1 MKKSDFTGTGKVFS
15 FTLIQYFKSKSTIAM
30 LVTMLILSVV
40 CTYIIST
47 TMGGMVSDEFNAASV
62 TVLND
67 SGFELTASDIT
78 GFSGE
83 LDGVAINIIDSE
95 FESAFEQLNS
105 YPYAAAVLVE
115 PNDYGSY
122 SVTAYTGSGSEVNY
136 HTTSLLNNAVT
147 SALTA
152 ARCRALGVSDAQL
165 DTALTPIS
173 ISTIDAAEFTEN
185 ADEGLPGGESFIV
198 LSYAYALVVMMLV
211 ISSSSF
217 IVRSIAEE
225 KASKLVE
232 LLMVSVK
239 PLALVLG
246 KILATMCF
254 MVASMVVLVGGA
266 AGSSLLF
273 KKLMGVSISADMLS
287 SVGINISFTG
297 VGVMLILVIF
307 VSIILGYLTFSILSG
322 IAGATCST
330 MEDISSANTV
340 TALLSLA
347 GYMIPL
353 IASAFGNRG
362 VMTACALLP
371 FISAFTAP
379 VSFAAGIIS
388 FGTLCVS
395 WLIQIIVIVLLA
407 AFAARVYGALI
418 IYRGNRV
425 KLGQLFRIAR
435 ETKGDKA

>member
-15 FTLIQYFKSKSTIAM
+15 FTLVQYFKSKSTMAM
-30 LVTMLILSVV
+30 LLTMLILSVF

-67 SGFELTASDIT
+67 SGFVLTAKDIT
-78 GFSGE
+78 GFSDE
-83 LDGVAINIIDSE
+83 LEGVAINIIDSE
-95 FESAFEQLNS
+95 FETVYEQLDS
-105 YPYAAAVLVE
+105 DPKSAAVLVE

-122 SVTAYTGSGSEVNY
+122 SVTTYTGTGSEVNY
-136 HTTSLLNNAVT
+136 HTTALLNNAV
-147 SALTA
+147 SGALTA

-165 DTALTPIS
+165 DTALAPIS
-173 ISTIDAAEFTEN
+173 IDTIDAAEFTGN
-185 ADEGLPGGESFIV
+185 DDGLPGGESFMIIT
-198 LSYAYALVVMMLV
+198 YAYSLIVMMLV
-211 ISSSSF
+211 MTSTSF

-232 LLMVSVK
+232 LLMVSIK

-254 MVASMVVLVGGA
+254 MLVSMLVLVGGA
-266 AGSSLLF
+266 AGSTLLF
-273 KKLMGVSISADMLS
+273 RKLLGVSFSADMLT
-287 SVGINISFTG
+287 SVGINISFAG
-297 VGVMLILVIF
+297 VGVMLLLVIF

-330 MEDISSANTV
+330 MEDINAANST
-340 TALLSLA
+340 TAFLALA
-347 GYMIPL
+347 GYMVAL
-353 IASAFGNRG
+353 IASAIGNRT
-362 VMTACALLP
+362 VMTICSLLP
-371 FISAFTAP
+371 FISVFTAP
-379 VSFAAGIIS
+379 VSFAAGVIG

-395 WLIQIIVIVLLA
+395 WLIQIIVIALLA